1 MFRYSVDIP
10 EFGKVTVKITAN
22 EITEKKIKQ
31 YFSTYYYLQRFLNDN
46 RYFPLIGTRYGNNK
60 WKLPPEDYN
69 KMFLYELNNFI
80 SQLKFIP
87 YVVNI

>member
-10 EFGKVTVKITAN
+10 EFGKVTVKISMN

-31 YFSTYYYLQRFLNDN
+31 YFSTYFHLQHFQNND
-46 RYFPLIGTRYGNNK
+46 RHFPLIGARYGNRK
-60 WKLPPEDYN
+60 WHLSSEDYK

-80 SQLKFIP
+80 NQLKFIT
-87 YVVNI
+87 YAINI